1 MKYYPAYLDLRERLC
16 VVIGGGAIAERKTL
30 SLIEAGADVTVIS
43 PSLTPKLLDLSASG
57 KISHLKK
64 NFEEQDLIG
73 AFLAIAATDSPL
85 VNSVVARACKKKHV
99 LVNVVAPP
107 EESSFIVPS
116 VIERGEL
123 LIAVSTSGAS
133 PALSKKIRE
142 ELEKHYGPEYELLL
156 NTLTSI
162 RKKVLEEVI
171 DERARKKIFQSI
183 VDSDVIDLLRQGKTH
198 EAELR
203 MAELTGFT
211 NQDESAGS

>member
-30 SLIEAGADVTVIS
+30 SLIEAGAGVTVIS
-43 PSLTPKLLDLSASG
+43 PSLTPKLHDLSASG

-64 NFEEQDLIG
+64 NFEAQDIVG
-73 AFLAIAATDSPL
+73 AFLAIAATDSPD
-85 VNSVVARACKKKHV
+85 VNSAAARACKKNHV
-99 LVNVVAPP
+99 LVNVAAPP

-133 PALSKKIRE
+133 PALSKKIRQ
-142 ELEKHYGPEYELLL
+142 ELEKSYGPEYGLLL
-156 NTLTSI
+156 NKLTSI
-162 RKKVLEEVI
+162 RKKVLKEVA
-171 DERARKKIFQSI
+171 DESVRKKIFQSI

-203 MAELTGFT
+203 MAEL
-211 NQDESAGS
+211 AGLTHRS